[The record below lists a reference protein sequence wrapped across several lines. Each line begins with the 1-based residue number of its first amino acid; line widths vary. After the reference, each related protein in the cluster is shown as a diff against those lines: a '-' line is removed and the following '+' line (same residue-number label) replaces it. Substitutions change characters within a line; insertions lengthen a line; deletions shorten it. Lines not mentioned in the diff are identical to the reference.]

1 MKKVYFIAPLAA
13 LALFMV
19 VYFQHRSGQIARDKA
34 KQEQVVAARD
44 AKLKAE
50 QDARK
55 AAMADAVRAQEI
67 RKKDR
72 DAKAAREVV
81 EKEARQVA
89 VDARDKAYREQEK
102 LSRQIERVKLDL
114 AKEKTEL
121 AKLAETQKVA
131 ATEKTFLQDFV
142 QKAQVNVQSLQAVMT
157 KLNTPP
163 PAPVTPAK

>member
-19 VYFQHRSGQIARDKA
+19 FYLQHRSGQLARDKA
-34 KQEQVVAARD
+34 RQEQIVAARD

-55 AAMADAVRAQEI
+55 AAMAEAIEAQTL
-67 RKKDR
+67 RKKER
-72 DAKAAREVV
+72 EAKAARELA
-81 EKEARQVA
+81 EKEARQIA

-102 LSRQIERVKLDL
+102 LSRQIERLKLDL
-114 AKEKTEL
+114 TKEKAEL
-121 AKLAETQKVA
+121 VKLAETQKSA
-131 ATEKTFLQDFV
+131 ATEKAFLQDFV
-142 QKAQVNVQSLQAVMT
+142 QKAQANVQSLQAVMT

-163 PAPVTPAK
+163 PAAVAPTK